1 MTAKR
6 ILNES
11 DVISLEEVFRKYGEL
26 GNARKIAEMM
36 VKERKV
42 NGGFQNTG

>member
-11 DVISLEEVFRKYGEL
+11 DVISLEEVFRKYGEVS
-26 GNARKIAEMM
+26 NAKRIAEM
-36 VKERKV
+36 VFKERKL